1 MNRPRAADDF
11 ATIRARMDELRR
23 ECERGE
29 AGQTEVQSD
38 PPMRPRRSA
47 YWLDGEVCAGPNGDR
62 RSGPTRGQLGR
73 EEIS

>member
-1 MNRPRAADDF
+1 VTEPCADDF
-11 ATIRARMDELRR
+11 ATIRARMEELRL
-23 ECERGE
+23 EVERGE
-29 AGQTEVQSD
+29 AGQTEARSD
-38 PPMRPRRSA
+38 PPLRPHRSA